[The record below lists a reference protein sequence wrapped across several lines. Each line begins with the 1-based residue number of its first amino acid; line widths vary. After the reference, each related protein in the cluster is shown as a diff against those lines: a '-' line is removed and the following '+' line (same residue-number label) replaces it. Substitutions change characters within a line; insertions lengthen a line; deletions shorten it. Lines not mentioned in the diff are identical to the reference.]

1 MNKFQKGFTLI
12 ELLVVI
18 AIIGILAAL
27 VLVALGNARTKAN
40 DARIK
45 SNIGQLR
52 TLAEVFYDAHCASY
66 GGVCSGATK
75 DFGTCFTT
83 PSVANC
89 AGGIETS
96 IQQLKDDTVSAYSG
110 STLTVTADPS
120 NFCIEAIL
128 NASTTVPRICVDE
141 TGAFDSGNTAAA
153 CTGAAAG
160 C

>member
-45 SNIGQLR
+45 SNVGQLR
-52 TLAEVFYDAHCASY
+52 TLAEVYYDANNASY
-66 GGVCSGATK
+66 NGFA
-75 DFGTCFTT
+75 TCFAT
-83 PSVANC
+83 PNSTNC
-89 AGGIETS
+89 KGGIENSIPQLTTDTS
-96 IQQLKDDTVSAYSG
+96 AAYSG
-110 STLTVTADPS
+110 STLTVTADDS

-128 NASTTVPRICVDE
+128 NAGGSRVCVDE
-141 TGAFDSGNTAAA
+141 SGTFDTANTAAA
-153 CTGAAAG
+153 CTAATAG